1 VLGDMLELGSASE
14 RLHRELAEPLA
25 AAEVDRVFLVGEAVR
40 ALYDALPK
48 AKRSGWWPTANAA
61 MPDLLRFLRAGDV
74 VTVKGSRAV
83 GLGRIVEQL
92 RAESAPPET

>member
-1 VLGDMLELGSASE
+1 MLELGAASE

-48 AKRSGWWPTANAA
+48 AMRGGWWRARAA
-61 MPDLLRFLRAGDV
+61 LTRMP
-74 VTVKGSRAV
+74 SS
-83 GLGRIVEQL
+83 
-92 RAESAPPET
+92 ES